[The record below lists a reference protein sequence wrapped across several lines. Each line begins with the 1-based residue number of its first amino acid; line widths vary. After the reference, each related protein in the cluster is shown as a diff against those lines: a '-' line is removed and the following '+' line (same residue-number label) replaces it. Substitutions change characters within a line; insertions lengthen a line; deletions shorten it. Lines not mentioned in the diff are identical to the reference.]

1 MQRKY
6 RLHLFDGGYELL
18 ADETHSIAV
27 DLETAEG
34 HAEAQAVLYA
44 RARALIERARDTGEY
59 VNHPRLEVRDWLTG
73 QKELD
78 WPC

>member
-1 MQRKY
+1 MLRKF
-6 RLHLFDGGYELL
+6 RLHLYDGDYELL

-27 DLETAEG
+27 DLDSPAG
-34 HAEAQAVLYA
+34 HAAAQPVLA
-44 RARALIERARDTGEY
+44 DRARALIARARSSREY
-59 VNHPRLEVRDWLTG
+59 VFQPRLEVRDWLTG